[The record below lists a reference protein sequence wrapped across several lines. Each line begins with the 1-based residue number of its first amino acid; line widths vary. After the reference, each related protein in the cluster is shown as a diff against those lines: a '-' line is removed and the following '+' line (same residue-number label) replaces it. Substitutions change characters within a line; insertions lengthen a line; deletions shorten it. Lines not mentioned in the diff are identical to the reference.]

1 MNAIRV
7 VDRLVGVVISLASW
21 LVLPV
26 SLLLFLQWP
35 LREFLHAGSREANDL
50 GQVLFALYMAVAVTA
65 ATRARRH
72 LAIDTLARRYG
83 QRTRAALTRAAILA
97 GLIPWALFVLYAG
110 RNYFVNSILQLER
123 FGDTLNPG
131 YFLVKT
137 AIALLALLM
146 LAQGLLNLLSPGR
159 ATGAAG
165 RE

>member
-1 MNAIRV
+1 M
-7 VDRLVGVVISLASW
+7 
-21 LVLPV
+21 
-26 SLLLFLQWP
+26 
-35 LREFLHAGSREANDL
+35 
-50 GQVLFALYMAVAVTA
+50 
-65 ATRARRH
+65 
-72 LAIDTLARRYG
+72 
-83 QRTRAALTRAAILA
+83 
-97 GLIPWALFVLYAG
+97 
-110 RNYFVNSILQLER
+110 NSILQLER